1 MTSLPVYSKKRQR
14 MSSEEAQRLLDPATL
29 ARISGLIV
37 RARMIVEG
45 SITGLHRSPFHGSSV
60 EFAEHREY
68 VPGDDIRHIDW
79 KVFGRSDRFYIK
91 QFEEETNL
99 RVQLVMD
106 ASESMNYGS
115 GAMTKLEYA
124 RTLAAAL
131 AYLIL
136 GQQDAVGALVFDD
149 KIRADAPI
157 SQSRSHLQDL
167 VSVLSQE
174 SGKDTTDIGEVLG
187 RVSDRLKRRC
197 LIVLMTD
204 LFDEPEGIL
213 HGLRRLRHAGH
224 DVLVLHVMDPDEL
237 EFPFTRMT
245 MFEGLEGMQDQL
257 ADPEAVREAYLAEV
271 REFTR
276 TIRRDFR
283 NSGIQ
288 YQLADC
294 SRSFDQV
301 LREALVRRSGSPR

>member
-1 MTSLPVYSKKRQR
+1 MP
-14 MSSEEAQRLLDPATL
+14 SEDAQSLLDPAIL
-29 ARISGLIV
+29 ARVSGLVV

-99 RVQLVMD
+99 RVQLVLD

-115 GAMTKLEYA
+115 GAMTKLDYA
-124 RTLAAAL
+124 RTLAASL

-136 GQQDAVGALVFDD
+136 GQQDAVGTLVFDE
-149 KIRADAPI
+149 KIRAEAPI
-157 SQSRSHLQDL
+157 SQSRSHLQDM
-167 VSVLSQE
+167 VSVLAQE
-174 SGKDTTDIGEVLG
+174 SGKDATDIGEVLG

-197 LIVLMTD
+197 LIILLTD
-204 LFDEPEGIL
+204 LFDEPDKIL
-213 HGLRRLRHAGH
+213 HGLRKLRHAGH

-245 MFEGLEGMQDQL
+245 MFEGMEGMQDQL

-294 SRSFDQV
+294 SRGFDQI
-301 LREALVRRSGSPR
+301 LREALVKRAGSPR

>member
-1 MTSLPVYSKKRQR
+1 
-14 MSSEEAQRLLDPATL
+14 MSFEETQRLLDPSSL
-29 ARISGLIV
+29 AKISGLIV

-79 KVFGRSDRFYIK
+79 KVFGRSDRYYIK

-99 RVQLVMD
+99 RVQLVLD
-106 ASESMNYGS
+106 ASESMTYGS
-115 GAMTKLEYA
+115 GAMTKLDYA
-124 RTLAAAL
+124 RTLAASL

-136 GQQDAVGALVFDD
+136 GQQDAVGALVFDE
-149 KIRADAPI
+149 KIRAEAPI

-167 VSVLSQE
+167 VGVLAQQ
-174 SGKDTTDIGEVLG
+174 SGKDATDIGEVLG

-197 LIVLMTD
+197 LIVLLTD
-204 LFDEPEGIL
+204 LFDDKDGL
-213 HGLRRLRHAGH
+213 VHGLRRLRHAGH

-237 EFPFTRMT
+237 NFPFTRMT
-245 MFEGLEGMQDQL
+245 LFEGLEDYPDQL
-257 ADPEAVREAYLAEV
+257 ADPEAVREAYLVEI
-271 REFTR
+271 REFMR
-276 TIRRDFR
+276 ELRRDFR

-294 SRSFDQV
+294 SRAFDQV
-301 LREALVRRSGSPR
+301 LRESLVRRAGTTR

>member
-1 MTSLPVYSKKRQR
+1 

-68 VPGDDIRHIDW
+68 VPGDDLRHIDW

>member
-1 MTSLPVYSKKRQR
+1 
-14 MSSEEAQRLLDPATL
+14 MSFEEAQRLLDPSSL
-29 ARISGLIV
+29 AKISGLIV

-79 KVFGRSDRFYIK
+79 KVFGRCDRYYIK
-91 QFEEETNL
+91 QYEEETNL
-99 RVQLVMD
+99 RVQLVLD
-106 ASESMNYGS
+106 ASESMTYGS
-115 GAMTKLEYA
+115 GAMSKLDYA
-124 RTLAAAL
+124 RTLAASL

-136 GQQDAVGALVFDD
+136 GQQDAVGALVFDE
-149 KIRADAPI
+149 KIRAEAPI

-167 VSVLSQE
+167 VGVLAQQ
-174 SGKDTTDIGEVLG
+174 SGKDATDIGEVLG

-197 LIVLMTD
+197 LIVLLTD
-204 LFDEPEGIL
+204 LFDDKDGL
-213 HGLRRLRHAGH
+213 VHGLRRLRHAGH

-237 EFPFTRMT
+237 NFPFTRMT
-245 MFEGLEGMQDQL
+245 LFEGLEDYPDQL
-257 ADPEAVREAYLAEV
+257 ADPEAVREAYLVEI
-271 REFTR
+271 REFMR
-276 TIRRDFR
+276 ELRRDFR

-294 SRSFDQV
+294 SRAFDQV
-301 LREALVRRSGSPR
+301 LRESLVKRAGTTR

>member
-1 MTSLPVYSKKRQR
+1 

-29 ARISGLIV
+29 ARVSGLIV

-99 RVQLVMD
+99 RVQLVVD

-115 GAMTKLEYA
+115 GAMTKLDYA
-124 RTLAAAL
+124 RTLAASL

-149 KIRADAPI
+149 KIRAEAPI

-197 LIVLMTD
+197 LIVLLTD
-204 LFDEPEGIL
+204 LFDEPDGLL

-224 DVLVLHVMDPDEL
+224 DVLVMHVMDPDEL

-245 MFEGLEGMQDQL
+245 MFEGLEGMPDQL

-294 SRSFDQV
+294 SRSFDQI
-301 LREALVRRSGSPR
+301 LREALVKRAGTPR

>member
-1 MTSLPVYSKKRQR
+1 MP
-14 MSSEEAQRLLDPATL
+14 SEDAQSLLDPAIL
-29 ARISGLIV
+29 ARVSGLVV

-99 RVQLVMD
+99 RVQLVLD

-115 GAMTKLEYA
+115 GAMTKLDYA
-124 RTLAAAL
+124 RTLAASL

-136 GQQDAVGALVFDD
+136 GQQDAVGTLVFDE
-149 KIRADAPI
+149 KIRAEAPI
-157 SQSRSHLQDL
+157 SQSRSHLQDM
-167 VSVLSQE
+167 VSVLAQE
-174 SGKDTTDIGEVLG
+174 SGKDATDIGEVLG

-197 LIVLMTD
+197 LIILLTD
-204 LFDEPEGIL
+204 LFDESDKIL

-245 MFEGLEGMQDQL
+245 MFEGMEGMQDQL

-294 SRSFDQV
+294 SRGFDQI
-301 LREALVRRSGSPR
+301 LREALVKRAGSPR

>member
-1 MTSLPVYSKKRQR
+1 

-257 ADPEAVREAYLAEV
+257 ADPEAVREAYLTEV

>member
-1 MTSLPVYSKKRQR
+1 
-14 MSSEEAQRLLDPATL
+14 MSSEETQRLLDPASL
-29 ARISGLIV
+29 AKVSGLIV

-91 QFEEETNL
+91 QYEEETNL
-99 RVQLVMD
+99 RVQLVLD
-106 ASESMNYGS
+106 ASESMTYGS
-115 GAMTKLEYA
+115 GAMTKLDYA
-124 RTLAAAL
+124 RTLAASL

-149 KIRADAPI
+149 KIRAEAPI
-157 SQSRSHLQDL
+157 SQSRSHLQDM
-167 VSVLSQE
+167 VSVLAQQ
-174 SGKDTTDIGEVLG
+174 SGQDATDIGEVLG

-197 LIVLMTD
+197 LIVLLSD
-204 LFDEPEGIL
+204 LFDDQDRL
-213 HGLRRLRHAGH
+213 VHGLRRLRHAGH
-224 DVLVLHVMDPDEL
+224 DVLVLHIMDPDEL
-237 EFPFTRMT
+237 NFPFNRMT
-245 MFEGLEGMQDQL
+245 LFEGLEDMPAQL
-257 ADPEAVREAYLAEV
+257 ADPDAVREAYLVEI
-271 REFTR
+271 RDFMKR
-276 TIRRDFR
+276 LRRDFR

-294 SRSFDQV
+294 SKGFDQV
-301 LREALVRRSGSPR
+301 LREALVRRVGGKR

>member
-1 MTSLPVYSKKRQR
+1 MP
-14 MSSEEAQRLLDPATL
+14 SEDAQSLLDPAIL
-29 ARISGLIV
+29 ARVSGLVV

-99 RVQLVMD
+99 RVQLVLD

-115 GAMTKLEYA
+115 GAMTKLDYA
-124 RTLAAAL
+124 RTLAASL

-136 GQQDAVGALVFDD
+136 GQQDAVGTLIFDE
-149 KIRADAPI
+149 KIRAEAPI
-157 SQSRSHLQDL
+157 SQSRSHLQDM
-167 VSVLSQE
+167 VSVLAQE
-174 SGKDTTDIGEVLG
+174 SGKDATDIGEVLG

-197 LIVLMTD
+197 LIILLTD
-204 LFDEPEGIL
+204 LFDEPDKIL

-245 MFEGLEGMQDQL
+245 MFEGMEGMQDQL

-294 SRSFDQV
+294 SRGFDQI
-301 LREALVRRSGSPR
+301 LREALVKRAGSPR

>member
-1 MTSLPVYSKKRQR
+1 

-136 GQQDAVGALVFDD
+136 GQQGAVGALVFDD

>member
-1 MTSLPVYSKKRQR
+1 

-29 ARISGLIV
+29 ARVSGLIV

-99 RVQLVMD
+99 RVQLVVD

-115 GAMTKLEYA
+115 GAMTKLDYA
-124 RTLAAAL
+124 RTLAASL

-149 KIRADAPI
+149 KIRAEAPI

-174 SGKDTTDIGEVLG
+174 PGKDTTDIGEVLG

-197 LIVLMTD
+197 LIVLLTD
-204 LFDEPEGIL
+204 LFDEPDGLL

-245 MFEGLEGMQDQL
+245 MFEGLEGMPDQL

-294 SRSFDQV
+294 SRSFDQI
-301 LREALVRRSGSPR
+301 LREALVKRAGSPR

>member
-1 MTSLPVYSKKRQR
+1 
-14 MSSEEAQRLLDPATL
+14 MSFEEAKRLLDPSSL
-29 ARISGLIV
+29 AKISGLIV

-79 KVFGRSDRFYIK
+79 KVFGRSDRYYIK

-99 RVQLVMD
+99 RVQLVLD
-106 ASESMNYGS
+106 ASESMTYGS
-115 GAMTKLEYA
+115 GAMTKLDYA
-124 RTLAAAL
+124 RTLAASL

-136 GQQDAVGALVFDD
+136 GQQDAVGALVFDE
-149 KIRADAPI
+149 KIRAEAPI

-167 VSVLSQE
+167 VGVLAQQA
-174 SGKDTTDIGEVLG
+174 GKDATDIGEVLG

-197 LIVLMTD
+197 LIVLLTD
-204 LFDEPEGIL
+204 LFDDKDGL
-213 HGLRRLRHAGH
+213 VHGLRRLRHAGH

-237 EFPFTRMT
+237 NFPFTRMT
-245 MFEGLEGMQDQL
+245 LFEGLEDYPEQL
-257 ADPEAVREAYLAEV
+257 ADPEAVREAYLVEI
-271 REFTR
+271 REFMR
-276 TIRRDFR
+276 ELRRDFR

-294 SRSFDQV
+294 SRAFDQV
-301 LREALVRRSGSPR
+301 LRESLVRRAGATR

>member
-1 MTSLPVYSKKRQR
+1 
-14 MSSEEAQRLLDPATL
+14 MSSEESQRLLDPATL
-29 ARISGLIV
+29 ARVSGLIV

-99 RVQLVMD
+99 RVQLVLD

-115 GAMTKLEYA
+115 GAMTKLDYA
-124 RTLAAAL
+124 RTLAASL

-136 GQQDAVGALVFDD
+136 GQQDAVGALVFDE

-167 VSVLSQE
+167 VTVLSQE
-174 SGKDTTDIGEVLG
+174 SGKDATDIGEVLG

-197 LIVLMTD
+197 LIVLLTD
-204 LFDEPEGIL
+204 LFDEPDDIL
-213 HGLRRLRHAGH
+213 HGLRKLRHAGH

-294 SRSFDQV
+294 SRGFDQI
-301 LREALVRRSGSPR
+301 LREALVKRAGSPR

>member
-1 MTSLPVYSKKRQR
+1 MP
-14 MSSEEAQRLLDPATL
+14 SEDAQSLLDPAIL
-29 ARISGLIV
+29 ARVSGLVV

-60 EFAEHREY
+60 EFAEHRDY

-99 RVQLVMD
+99 RVQLVLD

-115 GAMTKLEYA
+115 GAMTKLDYA
-124 RTLAAAL
+124 RTLAASL

-136 GQQDAVGALVFDD
+136 GQQDAVGTLVFDE
-149 KIRADAPI
+149 KIRAEAPI
-157 SQSRSHLQDL
+157 SQSRSHLQDM
-167 VSVLSQE
+167 VSVLAQE
-174 SGKDTTDIGEVLG
+174 SGKDATDIGEVLG

-197 LIVLMTD
+197 LIILLTD
-204 LFDEPEGIL
+204 LFDEPDKIL

-245 MFEGLEGMQDQL
+245 MFEGMEGMQDQL

-294 SRSFDQV
+294 SRGFDQI
-301 LREALVRRSGSPR
+301 LREALVKRAGSPR

>member
-1 MTSLPVYSKKRQR
+1 
-14 MSSEEAQRLLDPATL
+14 MSFEETQRLLDPSSL
-29 ARISGLIV
+29 AKISGLIV

-79 KVFGRSDRFYIK
+79 KVFGRSDRYYIK

-99 RVQLVMD
+99 RVQLVLD
-106 ASESMNYGS
+106 ASESMTYGS
-115 GAMTKLEYA
+115 GAMTKLDYA
-124 RTLAAAL
+124 RTLAASL

-136 GQQDAVGALVFDD
+136 GQQDAVGALVFDE
-149 KIRADAPI
+149 KIRAEAPI

-167 VSVLSQE
+167 VGVLAQQ
-174 SGKDTTDIGEVLG
+174 SGKDATDIGEVLG

-197 LIVLMTD
+197 LIVLLTD
-204 LFDEPEGIL
+204 LFDDKDGL
-213 HGLRRLRHAGH
+213 VHGLRRLRHAGH

-237 EFPFTRMT
+237 NFPFTRMT
-245 MFEGLEGMQDQL
+245 LFEGLEDYPEQL
-257 ADPEAVREAYLAEV
+257 ADPEAVREAYLVEI
-271 REFTR
+271 REFMR
-276 TIRRDFR
+276 ELRRDFR

-294 SRSFDQV
+294 SRAFDQV
-301 LREALVRRSGSPR
+301 LRESLVRRAGTTR

>member
-1 MTSLPVYSKKRQR
+1 MP
-14 MSSEEAQRLLDPATL
+14 SEDAQSLLDPAIL
-29 ARISGLIV
+29 ARVSGLVV

-99 RVQLVMD
+99 RVQLVLD

-115 GAMTKLEYA
+115 GAMTKLDYA
-124 RTLAAAL
+124 RTLAASL

-136 GQQDAVGALVFDD
+136 GQQDAVGTLVFDE
-149 KIRADAPI
+149 KIRAEAPI
-157 SQSRSHLQDL
+157 SQSRSHLQDM
-167 VSVLSQE
+167 VSVLAQE
-174 SGKDTTDIGEVLG
+174 SGKDATDIGEVLG

-197 LIVLMTD
+197 LIILLTD
-204 LFDEPEGIL
+204 LFDEPDKIL

-245 MFEGLEGMQDQL
+245 MFEGMEGMQDQL

-294 SRSFDQV
+294 SRGFDQI
-301 LREALVRRSGSPR
+301 LREALVKRAGSPR

>member
-1 MTSLPVYSKKRQR
+1 MP
-14 MSSEEAQRLLDPATL
+14 SEDAQSLLDPAIL
-29 ARISGLIV
+29 ARVSGLVV

-99 RVQLVMD
+99 RVQLVLD
-106 ASESMNYGS
+106 ASESMNYGP
-115 GAMTKLEYA
+115 GAMTKLDYA
-124 RTLAAAL
+124 RTLAASL

-136 GQQDAVGALVFDD
+136 GQQDAVGTLVFDE
-149 KIRADAPI
+149 KIRAEAPI
-157 SQSRSHLQDL
+157 SQSRSHLQDM
-167 VSVLSQE
+167 VSVLAQE
-174 SGKDTTDIGEVLG
+174 SGKDATDIGEVLG

-197 LIVLMTD
+197 LIILLTD
-204 LFDEPEGIL
+204 LFDEPDKIL

-245 MFEGLEGMQDQL
+245 MFEGMEGMQDQL

-294 SRSFDQV
+294 SRGFDQI
-301 LREALVRRSGSPR
+301 LREALVKRAGSPR

>member
-1 MTSLPVYSKKRQR
+1 
-14 MSSEEAQRLLDPATL
+14 MSSEEAQRLLDPASL
-29 ARISGLIV
+29 AKVAGLVV

-68 VPGDDIRHIDW
+68 VAGDDIRHIDW

-99 RVQLVMD
+99 RVQLVLD
-106 ASESMNYGS
+106 ASESMTYGS
-115 GAMTKLEYA
+115 GAMTKLDYA
-124 RTLAAAL
+124 RTLAASL

-149 KIRADAPI
+149 EIRAEAPI

-167 VSVLSQE
+167 VTVLSQQ
-174 SGKDTTDIGEVLG
+174 SGQDTTDIGQVLAN
-187 RVSDRLKRRC
+187 VSDRLKRRC
-197 LIVLMTD
+197 LIVLLSD
-204 LFDEPEGIL
+204 LFDDQDRL
-213 HGLRRLRHAGH
+213 VHGLRRLRHAGH
-224 DVLVLHVMDPDEL
+224 DVLVLHIMDPDEL
-237 EFPFTRMT
+237 NFPFTRMT
-245 MFEGLEGMQDQL
+245 LFEGLEDLPVQL
-257 ADPEAVREAYLAEV
+257 ADPDAVREAYLVEV
-271 REFTR
+271 REFMR
-276 TIRRDFR
+276 NLRRDFR

-294 SRSFDQV
+294 SLGFDQV
-301 LREALVRRSGSPR
+301 LREALVRRVGGRK

>member
-1 MTSLPVYSKKRQR
+1 
-14 MSSEEAQRLLDPATL
+14 MSFEEAQRLLDPSSL
-29 ARISGLIV
+29 AKISGLIV

-79 KVFGRSDRFYIK
+79 KVFGRCDRYYIK
-91 QFEEETNL
+91 QYEEETNL
-99 RVQLVMD
+99 RVQLVLD
-106 ASESMNYGS
+106 ASESMTYGS
-115 GAMTKLEYA
+115 GAMSKLDYA
-124 RTLAAAL
+124 RTLAASL

-136 GQQDAVGALVFDD
+136 GQQDAVGALVFDE
-149 KIRADAPI
+149 KIRAEAPI

-167 VSVLSQE
+167 VGVLAQQ
-174 SGKDTTDIGEVLG
+174 SGKDATDIGEVLG

-197 LIVLMTD
+197 LIILLTD
-204 LFDEPEGIL
+204 LFDDKDGL
-213 HGLRRLRHAGH
+213 VHGLRRLRHAGH

-237 EFPFTRMT
+237 NFPFTRMT
-245 MFEGLEGMQDQL
+245 LFEGLEDYPDQL
-257 ADPEAVREAYLAEV
+257 ADPEAVREAYLVEI
-271 REFTR
+271 REFMR
-276 TIRRDFR
+276 ELRRDFR

-294 SRSFDQV
+294 SRAFDQV
-301 LREALVRRSGSPR
+301 LRESLVKRAGTTR

>member
-1 MTSLPVYSKKRQR
+1 MTSSPGCSKKRRR
-14 MSSEEAQRLLDPATL
+14 MSSEEAQRLLDPSSL
-29 ARISGLIV
+29 AKISGLIV

-68 VPGDDIRHIDW
+68 VPGDDIRYIDW
-79 KVFGRSDRFYIK
+79 KVFGRSDRYYIK

-99 RVQLVMD
+99 RVQLVLD
-106 ASESMNYGS
+106 ASESMAYGS
-115 GAMTKLEYA
+115 GAMSKLDYA
-124 RTLAAAL
+124 RTLAASL

-136 GQQDAVGALVFDD
+136 GQQDAVGALVFDE
-149 KIRADAPI
+149 KIRAEAPI

-167 VSVLSQE
+167 VGVLAQQ
-174 SGKDTTDIGEVLG
+174 SGKDATDIGEVLG

-197 LIVLMTD
+197 LIVLLTD
-204 LFDEPEGIL
+204 LFDDKDGL
-213 HGLRRLRHAGH
+213 VHGLRRLRHAGH
-224 DVLVLHVMDPDEL
+224 DVLVIHVMDPDEL
-237 EFPFTRMT
+237 NFPFTRMT
-245 MFEGLEGMQDQL
+245 LFEGLEDYPDQL
-257 ADPEAVREAYLAEV
+257 ADPEAVREAYLVEI
-271 REFTR
+271 REFMR
-276 TIRRDFR
+276 EMRRDFR

-301 LREALVRRSGSPR
+301 LRESLVRRAGSTR

>member
-1 MTSLPVYSKKRQR
+1 

-91 QFEEETNL
+91 QFEEEPNL

>member
-1 MTSLPVYSKKRQR
+1 MP
-14 MSSEEAQRLLDPATL
+14 SEDAQSLLDPAIL
-29 ARISGLIV
+29 ARVSGLVV

-99 RVQLVMD
+99 RVQLVLD

-115 GAMTKLEYA
+115 GAMTKLDYA
-124 RTLAAAL
+124 RTLAASL

-136 GQQDAVGALVFDD
+136 GQQDAVGTLVFDE
-149 KIRADAPI
+149 KIRAEAPI
-157 SQSRSHLQDL
+157 SQSRSHLQDM
-167 VSVLSQE
+167 VSVLAQE
-174 SGKDTTDIGEVLG
+174 SGKDATDIGEVLG

-197 LIVLMTD
+197 LIILLTD
-204 LFDEPEGIL
+204 LFDEPDKIL

-245 MFEGLEGMQDQL
+245 MFEGMEGMQDQL

-294 SRSFDQV
+294 SRGFDQV
-301 LREALVRRSGSPR
+301 LREALVKRAGSPR

>member
-1 MTSLPVYSKKRQR
+1 

-167 VSVLSQE
+167 VSVRSQE

>member
-1 MTSLPVYSKKRQR
+1 
-14 MSSEEAQRLLDPATL
+14 MSSEESQRLESQRLLDPAVL
-29 ARISGLIV
+29 ARVSGLIV

-99 RVQLVMD
+99 RVQLVLD

-115 GAMTKLEYA
+115 GAMTKLDYA
-124 RTLAAAL
+124 RTLAASL

-136 GQQDAVGALVFDD
+136 GQQDAVGALVFDE

-167 VSVLSQE
+167 VTVLSQE
-174 SGKDTTDIGEVLG
+174 SGKDATDLGEVLG

-197 LIVLMTD
+197 LIVLLSD

-245 MFEGLEGMQDQL
+245 MFEGLEGMPHQL
-257 ADPEAVREAYLAEV
+257 ADPEAVREAYLSEV

-294 SRSFDQV
+294 SRGFDQI
-301 LREALVRRSGSPR
+301 LREALVKRSGSPR

>member
-1 MTSLPVYSKKRQR
+1 MP
-14 MSSEEAQRLLDPATL
+14 SEDAQSLLDPAIL
-29 ARISGLIV
+29 ARVSGLVV

-99 RVQLVMD
+99 RVQLVLD

-115 GAMTKLEYA
+115 GAVTKLDYA
-124 RTLAAAL
+124 RTLAASL

-136 GQQDAVGALVFDD
+136 GQQDAVGTLVFDE
-149 KIRADAPI
+149 KIRAEAPI
-157 SQSRSHLQDL
+157 SQSRSHLQDM
-167 VSVLSQE
+167 VSVLAQE
-174 SGKDTTDIGEVLG
+174 SGKDATDIGEVLG

-197 LIVLMTD
+197 LIILLTD
-204 LFDEPEGIL
+204 LFDEPDKIL

-245 MFEGLEGMQDQL
+245 MFEGMEGMQDQL

-294 SRSFDQV
+294 SRGFDQI
-301 LREALVRRSGSPR
+301 LREALVKRAGSPR

>member
-1 MTSLPVYSKKRQR
+1 

-68 VPGDDIRHIDW
+68 VPGDDIRHSDG
-79 KVFGRSDRFYIK
+79 KVVGRSDRFYIK